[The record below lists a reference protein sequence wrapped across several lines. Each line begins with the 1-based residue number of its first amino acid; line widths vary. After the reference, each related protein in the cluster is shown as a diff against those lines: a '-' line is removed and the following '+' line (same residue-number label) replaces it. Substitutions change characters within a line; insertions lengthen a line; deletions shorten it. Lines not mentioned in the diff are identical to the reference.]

1 MVLQP
6 HYCLIMEFRV
16 VSSWFGLRIMNSV
29 KHPITSPNSPH
40 YPDISPA
47 LLFVCCEREF
57 LMMYTQTIMPNEINS
72 ILASSLILIILYAKS
87 FNFNNDILLSRA
99 FQLSSNIKSRINFL
113 LNTRTLCKTALN
125 GLWGLGTVKAN
136 MILCHNIIL
145 SIIKIEW
152 DRQDLHL
159 NFFRQS
165 RENYLMSSI

>member
-1 MVLQP
+1 MEIWRI
-6 HYCLIMEFRV
+6 LIQIIQIFNNCG
-16 VSSWFGLRIMNSV
+16 WFS
-29 KHPITSPNSPH
+29 
-40 YPDISPA
+40 
-47 LLFVCCEREF
+47 LLWQCKYKKFKLLCHHQSCH
-57 LMMYTQTIMPNEINS
+57 L
-72 ILASSLILIILYAKS
+72 SLILIILYAKS

-113 LNTRTLCKTALN
+113 LNTQTLCKTALN